1 MIKKTITSTIGR
13 FFKSESQ
20 IIFFSKLHK
29 LIIKITNGK
38 IGTNLLGVPILIL
51 TTTSSKT
58 GKQYSNPLA
67 YIKYQDGYVC
77 IASFGGS
84 DKHPVWFKNIEKNS
98 NVSININGKT
108 SSYTATII
116 YEDPLREKLWKELIN
131 IYSGFKEYQEK
142 TTRKLP
148 IIYFK
153 LSGN

>member
-1 MIKKTITSTIGR
+1 MIKKTITSIIGK

-20 IIFFSKLHK
+20 IIIFSKLHK
-29 LIIKITNGK
+29 LIIRLTNGK
-38 IGTNLLGVPILIL
+38 LGTNLLGVPILVL
-51 TTTSSKT
+51 TTINIKT

-67 YIKYQDGYVC
+67 YIKYEDGYVC

-84 DKHPVWFKNIEKNS
+84 NKHPVWFKNIEKNT
-98 NVSININGKT
+98 NVLIDINGKA
-108 SSYTATII
+108 SEYIATIV

-131 IYSGFKEYQEK
+131 IYSGFKKYQEK

-153 LSGN
+153 PNRN